1 MKTILL
7 LSFVIISASSCSVGS
22 GFRFQHDAPAV
33 AMELGTLSL
42 S

>member
-7 LSFVIISASSCSVGS
+7 LAFVFISASSCSVGS

-33 AMELGTLSL
+33 VMELGTPALS
-42 S
+42 